1 MKQIKYDS
9 VAIVH
14 YRDERKARERRR
26 AAQVRQQRINRL
38 LSILYKLIVVVALLM
53 VLAGAGMID
62 SGLMIATQLYGV
74 MMMLGGFFVL
84 AGCVII
90 YQEQGEKRGKY

>member
-1 MKQIKYDS
+1 MGKEFIE
-9 VAIVH
+9 VVEF
-14 YRDERKARERRR
+14 RTERRARERRR
-26 AAQVRQQRINRL
+26 AAQVRRQRVERL
-38 LSILYKLIVVVALLM
+38 VSIMFKLIVAVALLM
-53 VLAGAGMID
+53 VMAGAGMID

-90 YQEQGEKRGKY
+90 YQEKGEKRGKY

>member
-1 MKQIKYDS
+1 MGREF
-9 VAIVH
+9 VEIVEF
-14 YRDERKARERRR
+14 RTERRARERRR
-26 AAQVRQQRINRL
+26 AARVRQQRINRL
-38 LSILYKLIVVVALLM
+38 LSILYKLIVAVALLM

-90 YQEQGEKRGKY
+90 YQEKGGKNGEF

>member
-1 MKQIKYDS
+1 M
-9 VAIVH
+9 
-14 YRDERKARERRR
+14 RDFVELVEFRTERRARERRR
-26 AAQVRQQRINRL
+26 AAQVRKQRIERL
-38 LSILYKLIVVVALLM
+38 VSIMFKLIVAVALLM

-62 SGLMIATQLYGV
+62 SGLMITTQLYGV

-90 YQEQGEKRGKY
+90 YQEKGGKDGEF

>member
-1 MKQIKYDS
+1 MGREF
-9 VAIVH
+9 VEIVEF
-14 YRDERKARERRR
+14 RTERRARERRR
-26 AAQVRQQRINRL
+26 AARVRQQRINRL
-38 LSILYKLIVVVALLM
+38 LSILYKLIVAVALLM
-53 VLAGAGMID
+53 VLAGSGMID

-90 YQEQGEKRGKY
+90 YQEKGGKNGEF